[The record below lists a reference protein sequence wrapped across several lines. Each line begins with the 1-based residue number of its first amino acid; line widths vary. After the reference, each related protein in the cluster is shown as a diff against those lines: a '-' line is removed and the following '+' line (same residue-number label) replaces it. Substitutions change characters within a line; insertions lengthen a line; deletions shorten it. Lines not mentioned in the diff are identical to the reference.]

1 MTHENLWDRICAAWA
16 GTTVT
21 ATSRESGATND
32 FQPATELLGAVPDTS
47 CLLFIGNGGSQA
59 IAAHAATDYQRHLGV
74 HCDTPSSIAY
84 MTAATNDF
92 GYSDAFASWVT
103 SAARPGAVLV
113 AVSSSGQSDNIIR
126 SIESAKSVGAG
137 VLTLSGFLPNNPLR
151 ELGDVNVYVPSDKYQ
166 VVEAVHHIW
175 LCQLLERLCGYAI

>member
-1 MTHENLWDRICAAWA
+1 MIQEDLWSRICAAWT
-16 GTTVT
+16 GTTVS
-21 ATSRESGATND
+21 ATSQLPGAAND
-32 FQPATELLGAVPDTS
+32 SDPATELLGAVPDGS

-59 IAAHAATDYQRHLGV
+59 IAAHAATDYQRHMRV
-74 HCDTPSSIAY
+74 HCDTPSSVAY

-92 GYSDAFASWVT
+92 GYADAFASWVT
-103 SAARPGAVLV
+103 SAARPGAALI
-113 AVSSSGQSDNIIR
+113 AVSSSGQSDNIIH
-126 SIESAKSVGAG
+126 SVKSAKSLGVS

>member
-1 MTHENLWDRICAAWA
+1 MTQEDLWSRICAVWPA
-16 GTTVT
+16 TNVT
-21 ATSRESGATND
+21 ATSRQPGPAND
-32 FQPATELLGAVPDTS
+32 FQPAADLLGAVPDTS

-59 IAAHAATDYQRHLGV
+59 IAAHAATDYQRHLHM
-74 HCDTPSSIAY
+74 HCDTPSSLAY

-92 GYSDAFASWVT
+92 GYSDAFVKWVT
-103 SAARPGAVLV
+103 SAARPGAVLI
-113 AVSSSGQSDNIIR
+113 AISSSGQSDNIIQAVQL
-126 SIESAKSVGAG
+126 AKSTGIG
-137 VLTLSGFLPNNPLR
+137 VLTFSGFLPDNPLR

>member
-1 MTHENLWDRICAAWA
+1 M
-16 GTTVT
+16 
-21 ATSRESGATND
+21 
-32 FQPATELLGAVPDTS
+32 
-47 CLLFIGNGGSQA
+47 FIGNGGSQA
-59 IAAHAATDYQRHLGV
+59 IAAHAATDYQRHMRV

-92 GYSDAFASWVT
+92 GYSDAFAKWVT

-126 SIESAKSVGAG
+126 SVESAKSVGAG